1 VKIKPFQMPLQCNG
15 FAFAPSHHW
24 SSQTLT
30 SMGSAYS
37 RKQISIDQCFNGGPS
52 SLRNWDLHHVKILHT
67 QFRLRRCEFGMDRH
81 AFIALI
87 ADGLPQG
94 RAKASEFWD
103 QFVNEGDE
111 VIYPLELFAWIALQ
125 CHGLTR

>member
-1 VKIKPFQMPLQCNG
+1 
-15 FAFAPSHHW
+15 
-24 SSQTLT
+24 
-30 SMGSAYS
+30 MGSAYS

-52 SLRNWDLHHVKILHT
+52 SFRNWDLYHVKILHT